1 MEIFRYKL
9 NNHMSNRFDAFVNK
23 VLAESLQG
31 GNISS
36 IPSAM
41 RGVGKTDSNT
51 PPSPD
56 PQITSAQNLPK
67 APETYVPKTM
77 PKKEDPKDQE
87 IKNEISKLP
96 PDVQQKIASAKNVEE
111 ITSAIANVDPSS
123 KQKIED
129 YIKNYTADDENPSAT
144 PQNTPSI

>member
-1 MEIFRYKL
+1 M
-9 NNHMSNRFDAFVNK
+9 NNRFDAFVNK

-31 GNISS
+31 GNVSS
-36 IPSAM
+36 IPAAM

-51 PPSPD
+51 PPSTD

-67 APETYVPKTM
+67 APETSVPKTM
-77 PKKEDPKDQE
+77 PKEEDPEDQE
-87 IKNEISKLP
+87 IKNEIGKLP

-111 ITSAIANVDPSS
+111 ITSAIANVDPTS

-129 YIKNYTADDENPSAT
+129 YIKNYAASG
-144 PQNTPSI
+144 QNTPAI

>member
-1 MEIFRYKL
+1 MFLRRTQCLLYKK
-9 NNHMSNRFDAFVNK
+9 H
-23 VLAESLQG
+23 
-31 GNISS
+31 
-36 IPSAM
+36 
-41 RGVGKTDSNT
+41 
-51 PPSPD
+51 
-56 PQITSAQNLPK
+56 
-67 APETYVPKTM
+67 
-77 PKKEDPKDQE
+77 QE

>member
-1 MEIFRYKL
+1 
-9 NNHMSNRFDAFVNK
+9 MSNRFDAFVNK
-23 VLAESLQG
+23 ILAESLQG

-67 APETYVPKTM
+67 APETSLPKTM

-96 PDVQQKIASAKNVEE
+96 PDVQQKIASAKSVEE
-111 ITSAIANVDPSS
+111 ITSAIANVEPAS

-129 YIKNYTADDENPSAT
+129 YIKNYASGGENAPAT
-144 PQNTPSI
+144 PQNIPSI